1 MEVGELASRAV
12 EGASFREALTGLPSP
27 AREAILLEIQRR
39 EVAAADR
46 ALAEQLVLDSA
57 QAEAQRQ
64 ARLSAE
70 ALEAQLAQQAQDAR
84 AAELQRAA
92 QEAADRETLQSSRLR
107 SAANSAGLRDD
118 ALGAGSGP
126 GTLVGLQ
133 QLRAPSPPANLS
145 ASAQDWV
152 RREVNRHMDR
162 FMQTREARAS
172 TQKSYAAATAI
183 LSKRLYE
190 GKAGK
195 WESWL

>member
-1 MEVGELASRAV
+1 MPS
-12 EGASFREALTGLPSP
+12 LPSL
-27 AREAILLEIQRR
+27 AREAILHEIQRR

-70 ALEAQLAQQAQDAR
+70 ALEAQLAQQAQEAR
-84 AAELQRAA
+84 AAEAQQAEDAGAAEVQRAA

-107 SAANSAGLRDD
+107 SAANGAGLRND

-133 QLRAPSPPANLS
+133 QLQAPSPPADLS
-145 ASAQDWV
+145 ASAQD
-152 RREVNRHMDR
+152 
-162 FMQTREARAS
+162 
-172 TQKSYAAATAI
+172 
-183 LSKRLYE
+183 
-190 GKAGK
+190 
-195 WESWL
+195 